1 MVVRCS
7 LAVVAALLLAGCT
20 GADDEQPA
28 TSTESCCDDDN
39 GLGGTRRGVDGIR
52 HLDLADH
59 RDRVAHR
66 RPRRGPRGVRPLVFE
81 FRNGIPG
88 YEVGYA
94 GRPILADGS
103 GEEVAVSGGA
113 VLVVR
118 MEPALDADLTQE
130 AAPRT
135 YTGPVRFA
143 PDAAAVAEVAR
154 VGGFEAVLTWAAGV
168 DEKRAFRVTRLD
180 DPARIV
186 IDIDTG

>member
-28 TSTESCCDDDN
+28 SSTESAGTTTTGSA
-39 GLGGTRRGVDGIR
+39 GLGGASTASVTWTSPITETALLTDVRGAAHAGF
-52 HLDLADH
+52 
-59 RDRVAHR
+59 DR
-66 RPRRGPRGVRPLVFE
+66 LVFE
-81 FRNGIPG
+81 FRKGIPG

-103 GEEVAVSGGA
+103 GEEVAVTGGA

-135 YTGPVRFA
+135 YTGPGRFA
-143 PDAAAVAEVAR
+143 PDAAVVAEVAR

-180 DPARIV
+180 GPARIV